1 MIFMTVFIGYVEA
14 GPIFFVDHSRLFFH
28 PHQIATTF
36 VIEYNIK
43 LSIIDWKAFYL
54 FLNVPNVSLV
64 ECF

>member
-14 GPIFFVDHSRLFFH
+14 GPIFFLDHSRLFFH

-43 LSIIDWKAFYL
+43 LSIID
-54 FLNVPNVSLV
+54 
-64 ECF
+64 